1 MSRGC
6 EKMISAIVMVV
17 IMFVFCAGFALAYPL
32 QGTQNQAIGTS
43 FQIPS
48 FNFNW
53 TGDIVNALSSLFRG
67 FINDIGSFFNGNISM
82 NEIGKTV
89 SNISIGNINNN
100 GLTPGSLYQNFDNWL
115 YGAARF
121 HISSVFNAI
130 LSVILWL
137 LNLAKDIVN
146 WLLSLMH

>member
-1 MSRGC
+1 
-6 EKMISAIVMVV
+6 
-17 IMFVFCAGFALAYPL
+17 
-32 QGTQNQAIGTS
+32 
-43 FQIPS
+43 
-48 FNFNW
+48 
-53 TGDIVNALSSLFRG
+53 
-67 FINDIGSFFNGNISM
+67 M